1 MYDGGKIVFGLAAFI
16 ALAAFPVW
24 YASAS
29 DDSDQKPDLVL
40 PTNETECVESIE
52 FMRASHM
59 DLLDQWRNAVVRD
72 GEREY
77 VATNGRKWDMSLSRT
92 CLGCHG
98 NPQQFCEE
106 CHSYLGVNLSCWQ
119 CHVAPEGN

>member
-1 MYDGGKIVFGLAAFI
+1 MYDGGKIVLGLAAFI

-24 YASAS
+24 YANAS
-29 DDSDQKPDLVL
+29 NESDQKPDLVL
-40 PTNETECVESIE
+40 PTNETECVESTE

-59 DLLDQWRNAVVRD
+59 DLLDDWRDAVVRD
-72 GEREY
+72 GKREY
-77 VATNGRKWDMSLSRT
+77 VATDGRKWDKSLSRT

-98 NPQQFCEE
+98 NRQQFCDE
-106 CHSYLGVNLSCWQ
+106 CHNYLGVDLSCWD